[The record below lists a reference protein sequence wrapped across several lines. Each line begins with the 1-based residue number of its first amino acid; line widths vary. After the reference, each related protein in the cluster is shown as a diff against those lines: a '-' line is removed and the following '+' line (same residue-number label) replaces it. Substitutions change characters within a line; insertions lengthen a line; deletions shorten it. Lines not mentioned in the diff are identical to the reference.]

1 MGGLQCCRGLAVTDF
16 VIFLMKVP
24 LLDLKAVPE
33 NFRNALHTGG
43 SARMSDFQR
52 LILRE

>member
-1 MGGLQCCRGLAVTDF
+1 MGGLQGCRGLAVTDS
-16 VIFLMKVP
+16 VIFLMKAP
-24 LLDLKAVPE
+24 PLDLKAIPE

-43 SARMSDFQR
+43 STRMSDFQR